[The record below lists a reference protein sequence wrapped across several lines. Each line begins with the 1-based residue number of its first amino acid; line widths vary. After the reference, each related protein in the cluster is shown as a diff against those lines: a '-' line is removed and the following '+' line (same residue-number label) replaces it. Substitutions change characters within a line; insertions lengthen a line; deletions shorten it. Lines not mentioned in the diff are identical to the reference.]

1 MIGNVDSGKTTLVGL
16 LTKGIMDNGR
26 GSAPMKVFNF
36 GHEAQNGRTSSIA
49 QEIMGFDE

>member
-36 GHEAQNGRTSSIA
+36 GHEAQNGRTSNT